1 MNPAAFQWSDA
12 AVMRLLA
19 LASRYLDSSRVD
31 AALVSRSGLF
41 DQAWYLAENPDVAE
55 AGLNP
60 VVHYLRFGFREGRE
74 PGPDFDTAFYLSQAP
89 EAKSGDLAPLLHY
102 LTKGRLAG
110 LKPRRVLENAPSWV
124 KPTMGELHRRP
135 FEDVGEIIKRLRSG
149 EGRRPD
155 YRVAETPGRPRI
167 LFVISTRAGGT
178 PLTNR
183 DLMKALSAEVD
194 CLVLYCTRRSLVLE
208 YFAEGIYTKLDHHV
222 LQAPIEP
229 ISHRSDEYDQVVF
242 RWLLEWQIGLLH
254 VRHIAWHGL
263 GLVDMAGL
271 VGVPVVF
278 SFHDYYTLCPTVK
291 LLDDR
296 AQFCGGVCTSGAG
309 DCTPEDLWPAE
320 AFDRLKH
327 AQIRVWQAQ
336 FATMLSRCDAFVT
349 TSEQVRR
356 IVSKRYPD
364 TTNKPFEIIPHGRD
378 FCGMGRLASAPQGA
392 EPLRL
397 IIPGNV
403 TRAKGADIII
413 ALAGL
418 VGRERLSIHVLGAVS
433 PAIELPPGVTCHGPY
448 EREEFQARVAEIR
461 PHVGAVLSVWPETW
475 CHTLTELW
483 AAGVPVMGFDIGA
496 VGERL
501 RKSGAGW
508 VIPGMTAEA
517 VAGTLALARQP
528 QEWARAVMH
537 VARWQDGEGTAG
549 GCRAMA
555 AFYLE
560 LYGRLSGRFRFEDA
574 THADRDGTCI
584 R

>member
-1 MNPAAFQWSDA
+1 LFDGFACRFFE
-12 AVMRLLA
+12 
-19 LASRYLDSSRVD
+19 SRDRSVV
-31 AALVSRSGLF
+31 LVRESGLF
-41 DQAWYLAENPDVAE
+41 DQAWYLAENPDVAA
-55 AGLNP
+55 AGRNP

-89 EAKSGDLAPLLHY
+89 EAGSGEVAPLLHY
-102 LTKGRLAG
+102 LTTGRSAG
-110 LKPRRVLENAPSWV
+110 LKPRPMLENSPPWLVRAPGQ
-124 KPTMGELHRRP
+124 PHRRSL
-135 FEDVGEIIKRLRSG
+135 EDVGEIIGQLRADGHWGLESLA
-149 EGRRPD
+149 
-155 YRVAETPGRPRI
+155 AETPDRPRI

-178 PLTNR
+178 PMTNQ
-183 DLMKALSAEVD
+183 DLMTALAATFD
-194 CLVLYCTRRSLVLE
+194 CLVLHCTRRSLVLE

-222 LQAPIEP
+222 LHAPIEP
-229 ISHRSDEYDQVVF
+229 IPHRSDEYDQVVF
-242 RWLLEWQIGLLH
+242 RWLLEWQISLLH

-349 TSEQVRR
+349 TTDQVRHV
-356 IVSKRYPD
+356 ILGSHPEAAN
-364 TTNKPFEIIPHGRD
+364 TPFQVIPHGRD
-378 FCGMGRLASAPQGA
+378 FPKMESMACAPSNDQA
-392 EPLRL
+392 LRVL
-397 IIPGNV
+397 FPGDL

-418 VGRERLSIHVLGAVS
+418 VGPDRLAIHVLGAVS
-433 PAIELPPGVTCHGPY
+433 AGIDLPPDIICHGPY
-448 EREEFQARVAEIR
+448 KRDEFQARVAEIQ
-461 PHVGAVLSVWPETW
+461 PHVGAVLSIWPETW

-501 RKSGAGW
+501 RRSGAGW
-508 VIPGMTAEA
+508 IIPEMTAAA
-517 VAGTLALARQP
+517 VAGTLELARQP
-528 QEWARAVMH
+528 EAWARAVAD
-537 VARWQDGEGTAG
+537 VARWQNGEGAKG

-555 AFYLE
+555 ASYLD
-560 LYGRLSGRFRFEDA
+560 LYGRLSDRFRLENA
-574 THADRDGTCI
+574 THADRDGTCV